1 MFEASPQALEDL
13 ARIAGEL
20 GIDLMLVGAGARILV
35 FDRPFGYRGR
45 ATMDWDVGVRLGS
58 WLELDSLVKVMT
70 QGANAPFELTATE
83 HRFIHVQTGLPL
95 DVVPFGEIA
104 RPDRTIRWPGDK
116 GTEMNVVGFEEALAC
131 AEEVSA
137 DSIAA
142 ERMKVVTLPGF
153 VVLKLIAWSDRQ
165 AKKDLQDVALILRRY
180 EPDAI
185 FDALADELASGAVEY
200 DVAGAYLL
208 GREIRRG
215 FGRSLVDVQSVVNV
229 ILERADREI
238 APLIE
243 TISGDDSGWD
253 AEFDRLKAKFEAL
266 LAGTFESISNS

>member
-13 ARIAGEL
+13 DRIAGEL

-35 FDRPFGYRGR
+35 FDRPFGYQGR
-45 ATMDWDVGVRLGS
+45 ATMDWDVGVRLGG
-58 WLELDSLVKVMT
+58 WPEFDRLVLAMT
-70 QGANAPFELTATE
+70 QGADAPFEPTATE
-83 HRFIHVQTGLPL
+83 HRFIHIQTELPL
-95 DVVPFGEIA
+95 DVVPFGGIA
-104 RPDRTIRWPGDK
+104 RSDRTIRWPGDR
-116 GTEMNVVGFEEALAC
+116 GTEMSVVGFEEALAC

-142 ERMKVVTLPGF
+142 ERLKVVTLPGF

-165 AKKDLQDVALILRRY
+165 AKKDLQDVALILRWY

-185 FDALADELASGAVEY
+185 FDELADELASGAVEY

-243 TISGDDSGWD
+243 TMSGDDSGWD
-253 AEFDRLKAKFEAL
+253 AEFDRLKAKIEAL
-266 LAGTFESISNS
+266 LAGTFESIFNS